1 MSSRSNDAATLAQ
14 LARQL
19 QCIAGTNVQL
29 VNLIEEINTSL
40 GALTS
45 RVNDLE
51 EANDDLERRL
61 LKAEQPPMY
70 VIEAGNLPLTVP
82 NNGHV
87 EVLRG

>member
-1 MSSRSNDAATLAQ
+1 
-14 LARQL
+14 
-19 QCIAGTNVQL
+19 
-29 VNLIEEINTSL
+29 
-40 GALTS
+40 LTS